1 MRLEIFPFGEDYT
14 TDGKLDGR
22 YRYSSPQAM
31 IWRRV
36 LFLSFLPFPALFSPS
51 IAPHRS
57 AMNTRVVKVNI

>member
-1 MRLEIFPFGEDYT
+1 MRLDIFPFGEDYT

-22 YRYSSPQAM
+22 YRYSFPQAM

-36 LFLSFLPFPALFSPS
+36 LFLPFSALFSPS

-57 AMNTRVVKVNI
+57 AMNTRVVKINI